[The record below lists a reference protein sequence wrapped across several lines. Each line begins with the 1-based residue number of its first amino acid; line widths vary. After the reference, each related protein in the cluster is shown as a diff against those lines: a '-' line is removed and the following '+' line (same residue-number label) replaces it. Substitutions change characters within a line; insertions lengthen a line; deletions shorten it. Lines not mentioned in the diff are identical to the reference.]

1 MSAYLDESQELIK
14 FLFDLAKQEKPSII
28 FIDEIDLFCKEKNE
42 NPNSKALN
50 IKNQFIK
57 QIDNI
62 TDNNVF
68 VICATA
74 YHQAIDPVVVK
85 MFEKKI
91 YTRLPEFKERLNI
104 MKEAMK
110 ETKHSLSN

>member
-14 FLFDLAKQEKPSII
+14 SLFDLAKQEKPSII

-74 YHQAIDPVVVK
+74 YPQAIDPVVVK